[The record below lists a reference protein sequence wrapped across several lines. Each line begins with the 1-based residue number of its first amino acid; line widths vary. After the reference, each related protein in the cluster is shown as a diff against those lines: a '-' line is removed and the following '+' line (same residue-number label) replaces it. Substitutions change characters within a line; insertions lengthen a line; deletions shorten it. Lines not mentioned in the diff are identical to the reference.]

1 VFSPYYAWARRG
13 GLADPVRH
21 SALNVALYGREK
33 RWTMTER
40 GAGAV
45 QRGADHLAIGPSSLH
60 WDGNALTVQIAE
72 IGMPIPR
79 RVRGTVRLYP
89 SAVETRVQTLDS
101 AGRHRWR
108 PIGPC
113 SRVEV
118 KLEQP
123 GISWSGPA
131 YFDTNWG
138 ERPLEDDFVLW
149 DWGRAPLP
157 DGTAV
162 LYDLERRDGPM
173 TLALRY
179 KASGGV
185 EDFEPPQ
192 SMELPKT
199 GWRVRRRIGLGS
211 PSVDP
216 WRRDPVPA
224 RDHDAREPGHEPV
237 HHADGAG
244 DADLPDAAAGVA
256 CRRVVSKG
264 GGEQG
269 VACRR

>member
-13 GLADPVRH
+13 GPEDPLRH
-21 SALNVALYGREK
+21 CALNVALYGREK

-40 GAGAV
+40 GASAV
-45 QRGADHLAIGPSSLH
+45 QRGPGYLAIGPSGLT
-60 WDGNALTVQIAE
+60 WDGNALTVQIEE

-89 SAVETRVQTLDS
+89 SAVETRIQTLDS

-118 KLEQP
+118 RLEQP
-123 GISWSGPA
+123 GIAWSGPA

-138 ERPLEDDFVLW
+138 DRPLEDDFVLW

-173 TLALRY
+173 TVALRY

-185 EDFEPPQ
+185 EDFVPPP
-192 SMELPKT
+192 SVELPKT
-199 GWRVRRRIGLGS
+199 GWRVRRRIGLGA
-211 PSVDP
+211 PSVVETLEDTP
-216 WRRDPVPA
+216 FYARSILAGEILGQHATMVHESLDMKRFTMPVVQAMLTCRMPRR
-224 RDHDAREPGHEPV
+224 G
-237 HHADGAG
+237 
-244 DADLPDAAAGVA
+244 
-256 CRRVVSKG
+256 
-264 GGEQG
+264 
-269 VACRR
+269 